1 MKKFIALIIVLVTV
15 SAVCAGAVTTAAI
28 LPGDID
34 GDGEVNNKDVVTLF
48 RYVSSG
54 IKAEDESKYDFN
66 GDNEV
71 NNKDVV
77 ALFRTVS
84 SGELPE
90 ATSASFEETTDDE
103 TEKTVTEPE
112 DTGTG
117 PVETASDVSETEPSD
132 TEEDIGDKYEG
143 IRIGGVPLDEF
154 SVVIASEPLSG
165 VKNAAADMI
174 RLIEFSEGVSLSLVN
189 DGTKT
194 AHAIIL
200 GETARDTEKIITARK
215 DVKDDGYALI
225 EDGGNLY
232 ISGIIARGTAN
243 GVYDFLQNYLG
254 VRFYSDTFTY
264 VREDGIN
271 DVPANQK
278 TIYNPTL
285 PGRYNW
291 SFAAEQKI
299 QRFTNRTKSTSIKYA
314 GSHNL
319 GSLSKTGDGVSAQPC
334 LSDPDVFDQVF
345 ASLCKQIEKNP
356 SKTLFHINQNDGG
369 KFCTCADCTA
379 KNEAAGGTCMGS
391 LLMFI
396 NDIADAVKEKYPDRQ
411 IDIMTY
417 AYHDT
422 TTAPDPS
429 VVKPRDN
436 VVIVLCRMDSS
447 CFNHAWDDPNC
458 EHNKASYENMVNWS
472 KICKKFAV
480 YDYSYNHAS
489 QVSSVGPNL
498 DVLWDNMQA
507 LKKCGCIGLLTE
519 GDHVAETGEFAELR
533 NYLIN
538 TLMWNP
544 DITKEEYYELWDEF
558 MEDYY
563 GNAAPYIRE
572 YIDLMNETS
581 LRAGLTA
588 WNGHT
593 SVYTDPSVFYA
604 PKVNGSNDYTVINK
618 CIELWDAALA
628 CELTDEQFA
637 HVEKSSLHFRDFESR
652 YAKDSYTRF
661 IAAETFNALCD
672 KYTYD
677 YDKDLP
683 ERGRTENIS
692 TKKPSE
698 DLLFRAY
705 PDSDELYVCDK
716 GEFEDGILVIPTE
729 NEGKKVTSIGKSAFA
744 RATSVVELYVPEGIT
759 YIGVYAFRECEN
771 LESVHLPASLTTL
784 GYGAFGVAGSE
795 HFECSSLTDIYYAG
809 TEQMWHKIYD
819 RSNGDWKAM
828 TGITVHCSD
837 ADIVLAAAE

>member
-1 MKKFIALIIVLVTV
+1 MKKFIALIIALVTV
-15 SAVCAGAVTTAAI
+15 AAVCAGAVITAAV
-28 LPGDID
+28 LPGDTD

-48 RYVSSG
+48 RYVSAG
-54 IKAEDESKYDFN
+54 KKAEDESIYDYN
-66 GDNEV
+66 NDNEV

-77 ALFRTVS
+77 ALFRAVS
-84 SGELPE
+84 SGQTPD
-90 ATSASFEETTDDE
+90 TTDTAAADTTE
-103 TEKTVTEPE
+103 TETEPTVTET
-112 DTGTG
+112 D
-117 PVETASDVSETEPSD
+117 TEPTD
-132 TEEDIGDKYEG
+132 TETKPADTEDEG
-143 IRIGGVPLDEF
+143 GEEFECIKIGGVPLDEF
-154 SVVIASEPLSG
+154 AVVIAADPLSG

-174 RLIEFSEGVSLSLVN
+174 RLIEFSEGISLPLVN
-189 DGTKT
+189 DATKT
-194 AHAIIL
+194 PHAIIL

-299 QRFTNRTKSTSIKYA
+299 QRFTNRTKSTSIKYG

-334 LSDPDVFDQVF
+334 LSDPAIFDQVF

-356 SKTLFHINQNDGG
+356 AKTLFHINQNDGG

-458 EHNKASYENMVNWS
+458 KDNKASYANMVNWS
-472 KICKKFAV
+472 NMCKKFAV

-489 QVSSVGPNL
+489 SVTSVGPNL

-519 GDHVAETGEFAELR
+519 GDHVAETGEFVELR

-538 TLMWNP
+538 SLMWDP
-544 DITKEEYYELWDEF
+544 DMTKEEYYELWDEF
-558 MEDYY
+558 MNDYY
-563 GNAAPYIRE
+563 GKAAPYIRE
-572 YIDLMNETS
+572 YIDLMNATS
-581 LRAGLTA
+581 LRAGLTD

-652 YAKDSYTRF
+652 YAENSTTRVR
-661 IAAETFNALCD
+661 AALKFQALCD

-683 ERGRTENIS
+683 ERGSTEWIS
-692 TKKPSE
+692 KEKPSE
-698 DLLFRAY
+698 DLLFRQY
-705 PDSDELYVCDK
+705 PDKDELYVCDV
-716 GEFEDGILVIPTE
+716 GNFEEGVLVIPTE
-729 NEGKKVTSIGKSAFA
+729 NDGKKVTSVGKSAFS

-759 YIGVYAFRECEN
+759 YIGVYAFRGCAN
-771 LESVHLPASLTTL
+771 LETVHLPASLTTL
-784 GYGAFGVAGSE
+784 GYGALGVAGSE
-795 HFECSSLTDIYYAG
+795 HYECASLTDIYYAG
-809 TEQMWHKIYD
+809 TAGMWHKIYD
-819 RSNGDWKAM
+819 RSNGDWKTLA
-828 TGITVHCSD
+828 GVTVHCSD
-837 ADIVLAAAE
+837 TDIVIKAAE